1 MSFNYYHFITLLI
14 VSIPKG
20 EATNPSKSLI
30 LLYQDYTPLSM
41 FLYRNIYGKLK
52 STQKN
57 QAIKAYW
64 TFPSIQLL
72 PEVLSNPCAASMKPY
87 TNQILKFCHRRSTD
101 MTFGQNVSF
110 MHICC
115 INSHLSPVFATLHIL
130 LNERFTQVNWNFARE
145 KLKEGKNRRD
155 RIPCLVLLLQK
166 IVKNI
171 KAEKVFCF

>member
-1 MSFNYYHFITLLI
+1 
-14 VSIPKG
+14 
-20 EATNPSKSLI
+20 
-30 LLYQDYTPLSM
+30 
-41 FLYRNIYGKLK
+41 
-52 STQKN
+52 
-57 QAIKAYW
+57 
-64 TFPSIQLL
+64 
-72 PEVLSNPCAASMKPY
+72 
-87 TNQILKFCHRRSTD
+87 